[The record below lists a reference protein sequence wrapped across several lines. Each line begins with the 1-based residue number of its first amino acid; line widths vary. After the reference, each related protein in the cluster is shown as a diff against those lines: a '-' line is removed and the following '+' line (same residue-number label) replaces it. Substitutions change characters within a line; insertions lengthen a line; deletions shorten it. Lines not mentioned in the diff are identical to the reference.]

1 MLPWTLSLN
10 PLLSLCAG
18 GGSEAQQTRLR
29 VSLGEADPVGGLGQG
44 CGGCRAGLR
53 DGLLRR
59 SGEDEG
65 WGVLG
70 KSRLSRG
77 EEVGV
82 MSMAAYERAKLL
94 T

>member
-1 MLPWTLSLN
+1 MRLWTLSLN

-18 GGSEAQQTRLR
+18 GGSEAQQTWLR
-29 VSLGEADPVGGLGQG
+29 VILGEADPVGSLGQG

-53 DGLLRR
+53 DGLLRSR
-59 SGEDEG
+59 EEEG
-65 WGVLG
+65 WGVSG

-82 MSMAAYERAKLL
+82 MSMAA
-94 T
+94 